1 MRPRLK
7 PLLSGLVA
15 FVVIWLLGFAPQFL
29 LYAHVSR
36 IIVFFLEGAVSA
48 AGFMVYVRIEKREPR
63 ELSAWRWQLLPLG
76 TLIGSGFFA
85 LLIGML
91 AATGHYRF
99 ESVELPSRIFSAIV
113 FALGTAIWEEVTFRG
128 LLFRSIERAAGTWV
142 GVAVSALVF
151 GALHGLNPNAS
162 LLASAAIVV
171 ESGIMLAFAYVATRT
186 LWLPIGIHFG
196 WNFTEDY
203 LFGVRIS
210 GHAARPAVF
219 TGSLL
224 GTPTFTGGEY
234 GVEAAL
240 PSVILGCIVAAI
252 FLYMAYRRREV
263 VALRATPQPHIS
275 VANATGDDTH

>member
-1 MRPRLK
+1 MRSRLF
-7 PLLSGLVA
+7 PLLGGLVA
-15 FVVIWLLGFAPQFL
+15 FVVIWVLGFAPQFL
-29 LYAHVSR
+29 LYAHVSW
-36 IIVFFLEGAVSA
+36 IIVFFLEGAVTA
-48 AGFMVYVRIEKREPR
+48 AGFIAYVRLIEKRDPQ
-63 ELSAWRWQLLPLG
+63 ELSAWRWGLLPLG
-76 TLIGSGFFA
+76 ALIGSGFFA

-99 ESVELPSRIFSAIV
+99 ESFQFPARFFSATV

-128 LLFRSIERAAGTWV
+128 LLFRSIERTGGTWV
-142 GVAVSALVF
+142 GVAVSALIF
-151 GALHGLNPNAS
+151 GAVHGLNPNAS

-171 ESGIMLAFAYVATRT
+171 ESGLMLAFAYVAART

-203 LFGVRIS
+203 LFGVRVS

-219 TGSLL
+219 TGSLQ
-224 GTPTFTGGEY
+224 GTPKFTGGEY

-252 FLYMAYRRREV
+252 FIYLAYHRRELV
-263 VALRATPQPHIS
+263 PLRGS
-275 VANATGDDTH
+275 

>member
-1 MRPRLK
+1 MTSVSKMRSRLF
-7 PLLSGLVA
+7 PLLGGLVA
-15 FVVIWLLGFAPQFL
+15 FIVIWALGFAPQFL

-36 IIVFFLEGAVSA
+36 IIVFSLEGALTA
-48 AGFMVYVRIEKREPR
+48 IGFIVYVRLIERREPV
-63 ELSAWRWQLLPLG
+63 ELSIWRWGLLPLG
-76 TLIGSGFFA
+76 TLIGSGLFA

-91 AATGHYRF
+91 AVSGHYRF
-99 ESVELPSRIFSAIV
+99 ESSQLPPRFLSAIV

-128 LLFRSIERAAGTWV
+128 LLFRSIERTSGTWV

-151 GALHGLNPNAS
+151 GAVHGLNPNAS

-171 ESGIMLAFAYVATRT
+171 ESGLMLAFAYVITRT
-186 LWLPIGIHFG
+186 LWFPIGIHFG
-196 WNFTEDY
+196 WNFTQDY
-203 LFGVRIS
+203 LFGIRVS

-240 PSVILGCIVAAI
+240 PSVILGCIVAGI
-252 FLYMAYRRREV
+252 FIYLAYRRQELV
-263 VALRATPQPHIS
+263 PLWGT
-275 VANATGDDTH
+275 

>member
-1 MRPRLK
+1 MRSRFF
-7 PLLSGLVA
+7 PLLSGLAA
-15 FVVIWLLGFAPQFL
+15 FVVIWVLGFAPQFL

-36 IIVFFLEGAVSA
+36 IIVFFLEGGVTA
-48 AGFMVYVRIEKREPR
+48 AGFIAYVRLIEKREPS
-63 ELSAWRWQLLPLG
+63 ELSAWRWGLLPLG

-91 AATGHYRF
+91 AVSGHDRF
-99 ESVELPSRIFSAIV
+99 ESFELPSRFFSAIV

-128 LLFRSIERAAGTWV
+128 LLSRSIERTGGTWV

-151 GALHGLNPNAS
+151 GAVHGLNPNAS
-162 LLASAAIVV
+162 LRASAAIVV
-171 ESGIMLAFAYVATRT
+171 ESGLMLAFAYVAART
-186 LWLPIGIHFG
+186 LWLPIGSHFG

-224 GTPTFTGGEY
+224 GTATFTGGEY
-234 GVEAAL
+234 GVEGAL
-240 PSVILGCIVAAI
+240 PSVILGGIVAAI
-252 FLYMAYRRREV
+252 FIYLAYRRRELV
-263 VALRATPQPHIS
+263 PLRGA
-275 VANATGDDTH
+275 

>member
-1 MRPRLK
+1 MTSVSKMRSRLS
-7 PLLSGLVA
+7 PLLGGLVA
-15 FVVIWLLGFAPQFL
+15 FIVIWALGFAPQFL

-36 IIVFFLEGAVSA
+36 IIVFSLEGAVTA
-48 AGFMVYVRIEKREPR
+48 IGFIVYVRLIERREPV
-63 ELSAWRWQLLPLG
+63 ELSIWRWGLLPLG
-76 TLIGSGFFA
+76 TLIGSGLFA

-91 AATGHYRF
+91 AVSGHYRF
-99 ESVELPSRIFSAIV
+99 ESIQLPPRFLSAIV

-128 LLFRSIERAAGTWV
+128 LLFRSIERTSGTWV

-151 GALHGLNPNAS
+151 GAVHGLNPNAS

-171 ESGIMLAFAYVATRT
+171 ESGLMLAFAYVITRT
-186 LWLPIGIHFG
+186 LWFPIGIHFG
-196 WNFTEDY
+196 WNFTQDY
-203 LFGVRIS
+203 LFGIRVS

-240 PSVILGCIVAAI
+240 PSVILGCIVAGI
-252 FLYMAYRRREV
+252 FIYLAYRRQELV
-263 VALRATPQPHIS
+263 PLWGT
-275 VANATGDDTH
+275 

>member
-1 MRPRLK
+1 MRSRPF
-7 PLLSGLVA
+7 PLVSGLIA
-15 FVVIWLLGFAPQFL
+15 FVVIWVLGFAPQFL

-36 IIVFFLEGAVSA
+36 IIVFFLEGAVTVAS
-48 AGFMVYVRIEKREPR
+48 FLVYVRLIEKRDPS
-63 ELSAWRWQLLPLG
+63 ELSARRLSLLPMG
-76 TLIGSGFFA
+76 TLTGSGFFA

-91 AATGHYRF
+91 AISGHYRF
-99 ESVELPSRIFSAIV
+99 ESFELPSRFFTAIV

-128 LLFRSIERAAGTWV
+128 LLFRSIERTGGTWV
-142 GVAVSALVF
+142 GVVVSALVF

-171 ESGIMLAFAYVATRT
+171 ESGLMLAFAYVATRT

-203 LFGVRIS
+203 LFGVRVS
-210 GHAARPAVF
+210 GHAARQAVF

-234 GVEAAL
+234 GVEATL
-240 PSVILGCIVAAI
+240 PAVILGCTVATVFI
-252 FLYMAYRRREV
+252 YLAYRRRELV
-263 VALRATPQPHIS
+263 SIWVARNQRTSALS
-275 VANATGDDTH
+275 LNS

>member
-1 MRPRLK
+1 MTSVSKMRSRLF
-7 PLLSGLVA
+7 PLLGGLVA
-15 FVVIWLLGFAPQFL
+15 FIVIWALGFAPQFL

-36 IIVFFLEGAVSA
+36 IIVFSLEGALTA
-48 AGFMVYVRIEKREPR
+48 IGFIVYVRLIERREPV
-63 ELSAWRWQLLPLG
+63 ELSIWRWGLLPLG
-76 TLIGSGFFA
+76 TLIGSGLFA

-91 AATGHYRF
+91 AVSGHYRF
-99 ESVELPSRIFSAIV
+99 ESSQLPPRFLSAIV

-128 LLFRSIERAAGTWV
+128 LLFRSIERTSGTWV

-151 GALHGLNPNAS
+151 GAVHGLNPNAS

-171 ESGIMLAFAYVATRT
+171 ESGLLLAFAYVITRT
-186 LWLPIGIHFG
+186 LWFPIGIHFG
-196 WNFTEDY
+196 WNFTQDY
-203 LFGVRIS
+203 LFGIRVS

-240 PSVILGCIVAAI
+240 PSVILGCIVAGI
-252 FLYMAYRRREV
+252 FIYLAYRRQELV
-263 VALRATPQPHIS
+263 PLWGT
-275 VANATGDDTH
+275 